1 MRRPFFLSLLVV
13 LVLVSCST
21 SRDERVI
28 TSLLSVK
35 PTREETFLSTQEAY
49 RRFPQDRRVLYNYAY
64 MLASDKRFDE
74 AIDVI
79 DEALALEPTSLR
91 FHYLKASILYESGR
105 HRSYIAQL
113 EGVLSFDPADTDASL
128 ALATYAQSH
137 FMDEEA
143 VAYAHQVLTYDSD
156 NAQAISIL
164 ALHDDYFASIGKP
177 LSEQP
182 VARHWLY
189 GSDVRMPYGDE
200 YGQTSY
206 VLADGTGV
214 QTWPDSVTLPDKT
227 LQDVLSFLTNP

>member
-128 ALATYAQSH
+128 ALATYAQRH

-182 VARHWLY
+182 VVRHWLY
-189 GSDVRMPYGDE
+189 GSDVRMPSGEE

-206 VLADGTGV
+206 VLADGTSRRSGCCMDW
-214 QTWPDSVTLPDKT
+214 THGP
-227 LQDVLSFLTNP
+227 

>member
-1 MRRPFFLSLLVV
+1 MV

-64 MLASDKRFDE
+64 MLASDRRFDE

-128 ALATYAQSH
+128 ALATYAQRH

-143 VAYAHQVLTYDSD
+143 VAYAHQVLAYDSD

-182 VARHWLY
+182 VVRHWLY
-189 GSDVRMPYGDE
+189 GSDVRIGDE

-227 LQDVLSFLTNP
+227 LQSVLSVLTSP